1 MKKLL
6 QLALVAV
13 MMLAATATVSAQK
26 FGYVN
31 STEILAA
38 MPAMKAAES
47 NLEAL
52 QKQLQKKG
60 QGMVEKFQ
68 ADVAELQK
76 QAAAGDLT
84 PKQQQEESTKLE
96 ARQAEIGK
104 FEQDMV
110 TDLQE
115 KRAEL
120 LKPIYDD
127 VNEAIAAVAKEGG
140 YQFIFDQQVLLYGEE
155 AADVS
160 ALVKAKLGIQ

>member
-1 MKKLL
+1 MKKFL
-6 QLALVAV
+6 QLAIVAV
-13 MMLAATATVSAQK
+13 MVLAATATASAQK

-31 STEILAA
+31 STDILAA

-68 ADVAELQK
+68 TDVAALQK
-76 QAAAGDLT
+76 LAADGELT
-84 PKQQQEESTKLE
+84 PKQQQDESTKLE
-96 ARQAEIGK
+96 ARQQEIGK

-110 TDLQE
+110 SDLQE

-120 LKPIYDD
+120 LKPIYDS
-127 VNEAIAAVAKEGG
+127 VNAAIEAVAKEGG

-160 ALVKAKLGIQ
+160 AAVKAKLGI

>member
-1 MKKLL
+1 MKKFL

-13 MMLAATATVSAQK
+13 LMLAMTATVSAQK

-31 STEILAA
+31 SAEILAA

-52 QKQLQKKG
+52 QTQLQKKG
-60 QGMVEKFQ
+60 KGMVEKFQ
-68 ADVAELQK
+68 ADVAALQK
-76 QAAAGDLT
+76 QAADGDLT
-84 PKQQQEESTKLE
+84 PKQQQEESAKLE
-96 ARQAEIGK
+96 IRQQEIGK

-110 TDLQE
+110 GDLQE

-120 LKPIYDD
+120 LKPIYDS
-127 VNEAIAAVAKEGG
+127 VNTAIEAVAKEGN
-140 YQFIFDQQVLLYGEE
+140 YQFIFDQQVLLYGEA

-160 ALVKAKLGIQ
+160 AAVKAKLGI

>member
-1 MKKLL
+1 MKKFL

-31 STEILAA
+31 SAAILAE

-68 ADVAELQK
+68 ADVKVLQD

-84 PKQQQEESTKLE
+84 PKQQQEESVKLE

-110 TDLQE
+110 SDLQE

-120 LKPIYDD
+120 LKPIYDS
-127 VNEAIAAVAKEGG
+127 VNSAIEAVAKEGG

-160 ALVKAKLGIQ
+160 AAVRAKLGI